1 MLGTLIINTFY
12 RQSHGPVNYGWSS
25 RKLFLKAF
33 KYITTNYFLIDLTA
47 SHDVID
53 EINLKIINILN
64 KDSSLPFV
72 EIAKQIGISDATVH
86 IRVRRLI
93 AAGIIKKFTIAL
105 DNNKLG
111 YDHLAF
117 MGINIEPGTADE
129 VTNSLSSIEEVL
141 EIHEMH
147 GRFDLLLKIRAK
159 DLEEMRDIVV
169 NKIRKLPR
177 IIETELM
184 TALKTRKE
192 DHMVP
197 MDAAP

>member
-1 MLGTLIINTFY
+1 L
-12 RQSHGPVNYGWSS
+12 
-25 RKLFLKAF
+25 
-33 KYITTNYFLIDLTA
+33 TT

-93 AAGIIKKFTIAL
+93 AAGIIKKFTISL

-147 GRFDLLLKIRAK
+147 GRFDLLL
-159 DLEEMRDIVV
+159 
-169 NKIRKLPR
+169 
-177 IIETELM
+177 
-184 TALKTRKE
+184 
-192 DHMVP
+192 
-197 MDAAP
+197 

>member
-1 MLGTLIINTFY
+1 
-12 RQSHGPVNYGWSS
+12 
-25 RKLFLKAF
+25 
-33 KYITTNYFLIDLTA
+33 
-47 SHDVID
+47 
-53 EINLKIINILN
+53 
-64 KDSSLPFV
+64 
-72 EIAKQIGISDATVH
+72 
-86 IRVRRLI
+86 
-93 AAGIIKKFTIAL
+93 L

>member
-1 MLGTLIINTFY
+1 
-12 RQSHGPVNYGWSS
+12 
-25 RKLFLKAF
+25 
-33 KYITTNYFLIDLTA
+33 LTA

-53 EINLKIINILN
+53 DINLKIINILN

-86 IRVRRLI
+86 IRVRRLTFC
-93 AAGIIKKFTIAL
+93 GYNQKFTISL

-129 VTNSLSSIEEVL
+129 VTNSLTSIDEVL

-159 DLEEMRDIVV
+159 NLEEMRDIVV

-184 TALKTRKE
+184 TALQTRKE

-197 MDAAP
+197 MMDAPS